1 VRITNG
7 DHHEYGFTKKEMKN
21 IPVTFNSKEKTEMI
35 KNYQTAIVTGASH
48 GIGPFIVRALAKEG
62 MNLVL
67 AARSGDE
74 LEQVATAADIR
85 ATGVHILTVPT
96 DVTER
101 DARSALVTAA
111 ERTFGSVD
119 VLVNNAGGDPQ
130 REFHHYTAD
139 DVEALIQLNLTGPIE
154 LARLLLPGML
164 QRKQGH
170 IVNISSIGGRVGFPY
185 TEVYSACKDGL
196 IGFTRVLRADYRTAG
211 VSSSVLVLGPIG
223 GAGTGARTLEEMNLH
238 MSAMSKAS
246 LSTPE
251 AVASAVLKSIRR
263 DKAEMVIMP
272 GPGRLMKALLDLFP
286 GMGQMMN
293 QMGGV
298 TPLMKQIADFR
309 EQQREQADASNHRP
323 AVSDEKSTNIT
334 K

>member
-1 VRITNG
+1 
-7 DHHEYGFTKKEMKN
+7 ML
-21 IPVTFNSKEKTEMI
+21 

-48 GIGPFIVRALAKEG
+48 GIGPYIVRALAKES

-67 AARSGDE
+67 AARSGQE

-85 ATGVHILTVPT
+85 ATGVHVLTVPT
-96 DVTER
+96 DVTDR
-101 DARSALVTAA
+101 DARNALVNTA

-130 REFHHYTAD
+130 REFHHYTAA

-154 LARLLLPGML
+154 LTRLLLPGML

-170 IVNISSIGGRVGFPY
+170 IVNISSIGGRIGFPN

-251 AVASAVLKSIRR
+251 AVASAVLKSIKR

-309 EQQREQADASNHRP
+309 EQQREQADASAHHP
-323 AVSDEKSTNIT
+323 AKQ
-334 K
+334 